1 MWVLVEI
8 MFLVEVELFY
18 FKCCLIAVDEV
29 EKKKTKNK
37 QINLDQHQVHLSQ
50 HDSWREMDFQS
61 QMIDLGVE
69 K

>member
-1 MWVLVEI
+1 MLPN
-8 MFLVEVELFY
+8 
-18 FKCCLIAVDEV
+18 CRGRGG
-29 EKKKTKNK
+29 KKKTKNK

-61 QMIDLGVE
+61 QMIDLGVG